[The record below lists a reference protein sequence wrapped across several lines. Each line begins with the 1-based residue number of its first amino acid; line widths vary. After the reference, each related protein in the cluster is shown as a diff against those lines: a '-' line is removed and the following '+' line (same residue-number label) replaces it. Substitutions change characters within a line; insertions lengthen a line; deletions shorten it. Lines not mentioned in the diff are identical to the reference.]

1 MSNNQWGDNRYISS
15 LAERTRVST
24 LFRQTFALAGR
35 GYFRCLAMSS
45 PAYIILLIIGLL
57 YAKNA
62 HIITTHTVVY
72 QSGREFIYT
81 YRRLA
86 TSNYQFP
93 LTLLTFIMFYWGQ
106 VFSMRSM
113 AASYFA
119 YDDRSTFD
127 IKVPGKKIM
136 RGFLVSLLIAIV
148 FVIGLILLV
157 IPGVI
162 WLLLVYPIAAIIVLE
177 NQFSITDTFRRSRE
191 LTRQNMGRIFLLQ
204 IYLFI
209 TTAIMYMAIGFVAA
223 KLGASLFVL
232 LSIFSFAYILTL
244 PFYTASSLVV
254 YCDLRYQKENI
265 RPDELANSIGIP
277 LTRNKTYEAP
287 RRSKPEDLA
296 VVEEELP
303 PFPFAGGN
311 SSVEYNWPAAGDK
324 TGNYRDANGL
334 IPDLSGGGEPP
345 FAQEP
350 NSQNINQYPY
360 SYPDSHT
367 GNQKTNF
374 ASQGLPDDNSRVELG
389 YLQFRDELPTDPKTD
404 DSGQSNH
411 EGGSADGK
419 PETPYQW

>member
-1 MSNNQWGDNRYISS
+1 
-15 LAERTRVST
+15 
-24 LFRQTFALAGR
+24 
-35 GYFRCLAMSS
+35 
-45 PAYIILLIIGLL
+45 
-57 YAKNA
+57 
-62 HIITTHTVVY
+62 
-72 QSGREFIYT
+72 
-81 YRRLA
+81 
-86 TSNYQFP
+86 
-93 LTLLTFIMFYWGQ
+93 
-106 VFSMRSM
+106 
-113 AASYFA
+113 
-119 YDDRSTFD
+119 
-127 IKVPGKKIM
+127 
-136 RGFLVSLLIAIV
+136 
-148 FVIGLILLV
+148 
-157 IPGVI
+157 
-162 WLLLVYPIAAIIVLE
+162 
-177 NQFSITDTFRRSRE
+177 
-191 LTRQNMGRIFLLQ
+191 MGRIFLLQ
-204 IYLFI
+204 ICLFI

-277 LTRNKTYEAP
+277 LARNKTYEAP